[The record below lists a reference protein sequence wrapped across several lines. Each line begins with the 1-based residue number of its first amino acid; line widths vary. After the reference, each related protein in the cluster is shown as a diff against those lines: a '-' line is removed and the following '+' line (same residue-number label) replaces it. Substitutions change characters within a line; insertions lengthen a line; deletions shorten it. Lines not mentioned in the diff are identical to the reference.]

1 MEFGVIN
8 VCGLIV
14 VVLMLVP
21 NMVYALKAKDAVYR
35 RVNIVIEILEQIGRY
50 SSMILMIFPLGMREF
65 GFPSVADMF
74 VYLMGNVSLLAVYW
88 ITWALYFRKRS
99 LKKAMVLAIVPTMIF
114 LVSGIALRHWA
125 LIGMAIV
132 FGISHGYITYRN
144 NK

>member
-50 SSMILMIFPLGMREF
+50 SSMILMIFPLGMRKF
-65 GFPSVADMF
+65 GFPSVTDMF
-74 VYLMGNVSLLAVYW
+74 VYLIGNVSLLVAYW
-88 ITWALYFRKRS
+88 IVWVFYFRKRS
-99 LKKAMVLAIVPTMIF
+99 LKKAMVLAIPPTMIF
-114 LVSGIALRHWA
+114 LVSGITLRHFV